1 MRFLITI
8 LLLTFS
14 CTALAIEAPLVK
26 TGAQMLHERGYEILQ
41 GKRVGLI
48 TNHTAMVG
56 DRHLIDLMHGS
67 GAVRLTALFGPEH
80 GLRGLAEDG
89 VPVQEGIDER
99 SKVPVH
105 SLYGKTTKPTPAMLA
120 DIDVLV
126 FDIQDI
132 GARFYTYISTLGLS
146 MQAAAA
152 SGKTFV
158 VLDRPNPLGGTYIA
172 GFVREPSLA
181 SFVARYPIPVTH
193 GMTVA
198 ELALMIK
205 GEGFLPGLAN
215 LDLRIVRMEGWQ
227 RDMRWP
233 ATGLPWIGTSPN
245 IPDFTTALLYPGLC
259 FLEATSI
266 SEGRGTREPFQVTG
280 VPGLDS
286 DRLAARLNAASLPGI
301 RFEPVAYTPRSLPG
315 ISSTPKFK
323 DRKVSGVRLI
333 VTDPA
338 VFLPVET
345 GIHLLTAYY
354 GALDRPG
361 QADFFQRG
369 GFDRLAG
376 TKRLRQALRDRTP
389 PAAIISSW
397 QDEAEQFRERR
408 RKYLIY

>member
-1 MRFLITI
+1 MRFFTT
-8 LLLTFS
+8 LLLLLVTFPAFA
-14 CTALAIEAPLVK
+14 TPPTPVK
-26 TGAQMLHERGYEILQ
+26 TGAQMLHDRGYDLLR
-41 GKRVGLI
+41 GKRVGVI

-89 VPVQEGIDER
+89 VPVREGIDER
-99 SKVPVH
+99 TKVPVH

-120 DIDVLV
+120 DVDVLV

-152 SGKTFV
+152 TGKTFV
-158 VLDRPNPLGGTYIA
+158 VLDRPNPLGGNYIA

-205 GEGFLPGLAN
+205 GEGLLPGLAN

-227 RDMRWP
+227 RDMQWP
-233 ATGLPWIGTSPN
+233 ATGLPWIRTSPN

-280 VPGLDS
+280 VPRLDAE
-286 DRLAARLNAASLPGI
+286 RLATRLNAAKLPGI
-301 RFEPVAYTPRSLPG
+301 RFEPVDYTPRSLPG

-333 VTDPA
+333 VTDPSA
-338 VFLPVET
+338 FKPVET
-345 GIHLLTAYY
+345 GIHLLAAYY
-354 GALDRPG
+354 DIMDKPG
-361 QADFFQRG
+361 QASFFQPG

-376 TKRLRQALRDRTP
+376 TARLRQAIRVRTSP
-389 PAAIISSW
+389 EAIISSW
-397 QDEAEQFRERR
+397 QGEVEHFREQR